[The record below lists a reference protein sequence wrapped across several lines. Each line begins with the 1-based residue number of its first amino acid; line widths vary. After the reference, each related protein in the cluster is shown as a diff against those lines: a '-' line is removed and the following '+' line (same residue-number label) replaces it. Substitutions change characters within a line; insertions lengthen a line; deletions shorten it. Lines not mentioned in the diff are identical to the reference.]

1 MLTLWV
7 APPECSAIGIGFN
20 GAETNCRIAHIL
32 GILLMN
38 SCNTDIFLSNYYH
51 LQSVRFELAKF
62 VFSVTRELTSE
73 SPIDSCQEELSPSD
87 PIESVCLLF
96 QPPSLLLTV
105 TSATTD
111 QRPYTHFR
119 FRSRSDSIRPRVKT
133 TRLRLSVLD
142 MYDLISTILRILVCV
157 WVFFLCNKIFSQ
169 IKY

>member
-1 MLTLWV
+1 M
-7 APPECSAIGIGFN
+7 
-20 GAETNCRIAHIL
+20 
-32 GILLMN
+32 
-38 SCNTDIFLSNYYH
+38 
-51 LQSVRFELAKF
+51 AKF

-119 FRSRSDSIRPRVKT
+119 FQSRSDSIRPRVKT
-133 TRLRLSVLD
+133 TRLRSSVLD
-142 MYDLISTILRILVCV
+142 MYDNLWLWTITTATSRALTIISDSNLDPAKTEIRQDSRLQSHSAASNSVIKSRTALDLR
-157 WVFFLCNKIFSQ
+157 SSDARGA
-169 IKY
+169 